1 MSVRARIAAIR
12 LIEKME
18 RNDAYCAKLGLSDA
32 SKLRGE
38 EVGKRRVNKEEQ

>member
-18 RNDAYCAKLGLSDA
+18 QNDAYCAKLGLSDV
-32 SKLRGE
+32 SKFHGAK
-38 EVGKRRVNKEEQ
+38 VNSKTVNKEEK